1 MGSLTI
7 FCAGADRKTLPARP
21 IDALLLNALDHGS
34 TPSKIAAAQGML
46 QDARPK
52 LKMLDSS
59 GFQVLQGQL
68 KRKAITNNE
77 DLPMKNGGHVLNLAP
92 KHVMEV
98 AATLEPDIVVGLDF
112 PIRKPKTEAEKDVE
126 FALKLQFN
134 VPFAYDSV
142 AWQKALCPQTKFFLP
157 IQCYTV
163 DQLGVFLR
171 RVDGIVYDGVSMPIR
186 ALSLGE
192 IALFMASLYQRGVTR
207 VHLLGTF
214 SFRVIALCAY
224 MSHRIFEWVSLDA
237 TSWRIAA
244 EKGEFFNPLDLSR
257 ESLAPSV
264 AIFPEVVNTCPCPFC
279 RGMSFREIQGLPKR
293 EKVDHL
299 RKHNWAVLDQVS
311 RDLYVNASDTVRLE
325 RFLRAHCK
333 RQELVDEIIR
343 TLSLVEALKDVD
355 IKVLQNLL
363 IPSTPKRKPSK
374 ASQRQSVPA

>member
-7 FCAGADRKTLPARP
+7 FCAGADLKTLPARP
-21 IDALLLNALDHGS
+21 IDALLLNTLDHGS
-34 TPSKIAAAQGML
+34 KPSKIAAAKRLRQAAM
-46 QDARPK
+46 PK
-52 LKMLDSS
+52 QFIHDSS
-59 GFQVLQGQL
+59 GFQLNQGQL
-68 KRKAITNNE
+68 NDKRITN
-77 DLPMKNGGHVLNLAP
+77 DPDSPMKNSSKEINLAP

-98 AATLEPDIVVGLDF
+98 AAILNPDIVVGLDF
-112 PIRKPKTEAEKDVE
+112 PILKLKTAAEKDAE
-126 FALKLQFN
+126 FALKQKYN
-134 VPFAYDSV
+134 VPWAYDSF
-142 AWQKALCPQTKFFLP
+142 AWHKELCPHAKFFLP
-157 IQCYTV
+157 IQCYTI
-163 DQLGVFLR
+163 DQLDLFLR

-192 IALFMASLYQRGVTR
+192 IALFMARFYQRGVTR

-224 MSHRIFEWVSLDA
+224 MSHRFFEWVSLDA

-264 AIFPEVVNTCPCPFC
+264 AIDSAVVNACPCPFC
-279 RGMSFREIQGLPKR
+279 RGMSFRQIQRLPKR

-325 RFLRAHCK
+325 RFLRCRCK
-333 RQELVDEIIR
+333 RQELVDEIIE
-343 TLSLVEALKDVD
+343 TLSLVESLKNVG
-355 IKVLQNLL
+355 IEVLQNLL
-363 IPSTPKRKPSK
+363 IPPTPKRNPSK
-374 ASQRQSVPA
+374 ASRRQSVPA